1 MANKPNFRQ
10 VIDSNTG
17 VTFAVI
23 VHHGDKVRA
32 HGSMKQGRDWA
43 TWANDSRLSYEE
55 LVSSLDPGLEV
66 GPSMELTNEN
76 LSLVSDSITPS
87 TMRDLSAMVP
97 VVVAVVQ
104 TKSEPNPTQHEDV
117 PQDDEPE
124 FELLENWPITDV
136 ALSLFDVQLKRLALD
151 FKAKSF
157 ISKKDYAS
165 LATKVKASKASFVD
179 GSWVP
184 RPSVLDDKTAYFG
197 SVGRRHAMR
206 LYSDLDNRGFFEKMA
221 PIGSARFNTNPMT
234 ARDADKDRLVLEGV
248 PWINMGRGIPDP
260 TPFGNTAPD
269 LAGIRA
275 FGGKYSAIGSSANR
289 RVRRTRRAMENART
303 AARRTIADEM
313 SWLADGASD
322 PTASM
327 AGRLRRRLADYIAE
341 VGDSIG
347 GETNV
352 TEQAEEVI
360 TRRQRRRR
368 TEAEA
373 VVPPSD
379 TPTMV
384 EEPSNVERTRG
395 IVGESPMEPPVV
407 ASATE
412 RLESAEEAVS
422 TVGTSPMSRT
432 ERGDAPRPDG
442 ESMAKRLS
450 KRIGRLSKR
459 INATQS
465 PEPSSELPVSE
476 GAPTRRIR
484 QLGERFLP
492 GEDSSIKRI
501 VDSTQPYATYDPSIA
516 SDRFAA
522 KQIPFSEYSP
532 ADQMAILREA
542 ENAREELQQTMEAIL
557 RRTILDENG
566 SVYREPYLN
575 SSEEFTAE
583 NLNRILKDNDWV
595 NAFAEDLSP
604 FNGNFYDSLRTLVA
618 LDDMLSDRWSNPSRN
633 RDDDFLRIDD
643 TARGLIQRRANAG
656 DSGYSTGRIQGRTGE
671 RTVLRQ
677 SAPTSRSREIALSK
691 IQPRKLL
698 MANPSRATEDDG
710 SPVKPFSSY
719 TPNEQSALLA
729 AADGLR
735 KSIAAEFR
743 GLGKLSQTDEMT
755 EEMVDGAIATADP
768 TDQIRLLRSGHD
780 AVVLDDMLEDM
791 VGNPTRNRDSEWASL
806 NRKTRQQIVS
816 DSNINAIASVPKTPN
831 TNRPVRTGKPAQ
843 QTAPVPPTPPS
854 TPQTPSVPEATE
866 TTIVE
871 TPTEPARSSIVDAA
885 STLVSV
891 TDEDGTVR
899 QVPLNTLGRVNQ
911 YDFSNVHVDKDGN
924 PYVHE
929 NATRLYR
936 NPVTGEYLEDY
947 SDVEITI
954 DRQIPPS
961 QPLPQVQI
969 SKKAGKIISYPQ
981 ITVDSSNSPRY
992 NGLNALHVDRKT
1004 GTTSIGQILTEV
1016 LGVSQQD
1023 VQQLLGK
1030 KFYLAPGVKPG
1041 SSTNNWRQA
1050 ALLLLATS
1058 NHEIP
1063 TSEKKQM
1070 QMIDVVDV
1078 PQGSDVTEAYLRYA
1092 GLDDIADQY
1101 VAAGRPKGFVGPTDA
1116 KGDYISGQFAPS
1128 HLRGVSNNS
1137 WRRTALTIFGRSSDD
1152 TSRHRYERSL
1162 LPGMFEDATPRAGKM
1177 LSLWRHPLN
1186 FEGYNYW
1193 YGSGSGTQ
1201 AENVVEVV
1209 NTALRTDR
1217 PEDWYT
1223 AFNTVVS
1230 AYTSALS
1237 SASSALHT
1245 WRGLSG
1251 ARSRNPRPK
1260 REFIMHSEM
1269 AETLEKILVDV
1280 FRPNMFKVID
1290 SVRRERQQQS
1300 RTMNAV
1306 GRIRRKASESGIK
1319 NVGGLEDSQLFVPL
1333 GPDGDTLAPRSAD
1346 NILELYETHRA
1357 TGFLPEIPSFVRA
1370 DDPIVLEEL
1379 SEDAITMLS
1388 GISLAESKAINIT
1401 DSSPVDG
1408 TNRVNN
1414 GRKALEIASLHFSG
1428 GLGKPLQVTEEEYK
1442 LLTGSSQQPDSFMAN
1457 FYPIRRGIRNPKPGS
1472 TTHSMAQ
1479 ELISGPY
1486 YVPAGEGAA
1495 AGGYGLNFDAPYGS
1509 TGYSNGDP
1517 SGDVTLGLIPRSAR
1531 IISREHLQDL
1541 KSQVEV
1547 MSEAFML
1554 RVGYDSGTAR
1564 DLPIDSYVDNSDFD
1578 HASADNPSYEEDRP
1592 DNGYGYFAPWY
1603 GSSSHG
1609 SRYQSGPASLESAS
1623 QNARSVWTTLTG
1635 ASIGEDMSISG
1646 GAASISSVPDLVD
1659 SADPDAL
1666 RTLAATVMSAALQN
1680 ANSDWKWQD
1689 EDPTD
1694 PLPAGEWFRR
1704 TRAQVFGWFVQLEI
1718 LKGMEI
1724 AKLRAEGK
1732 VPWNER
1738 IAELVRAQKTLL
1750 YSGDHVLM
1758 AVLFGIDAY
1767 DSQSKIDKMTKNPN
1781 LIMKYLWN
1789 MPGNAHMM
1797 VVNRTAIIML
1807 RNPVT
1812 TDTQDQIISGIAS
1825 TITDPARPGMV
1836 YNPYTDKWIP
1846 DPRLEGQS

>member
-1 MANKPNFRQ
+1 
-10 VIDSNTG
+10 
-17 VTFAVI
+17 
-23 VHHGDKVRA
+23 
-32 HGSMKQGRDWA
+32 
-43 TWANDSRLSYEE
+43 
-55 LVSSLDPGLEV
+55 
-66 GPSMELTNEN
+66 
-76 LSLVSDSITPS
+76 
-87 TMRDLSAMVP
+87 
-97 VVVAVVQ
+97 
-104 TKSEPNPTQHEDV
+104 
-117 PQDDEPE
+117 
-124 FELLENWPITDV
+124 
-136 ALSLFDVQLKRLALD
+136 
-151 FKAKSF
+151 
-157 ISKKDYAS
+157 
-165 LATKVKASKASFVD
+165 
-179 GSWVP
+179 
-184 RPSVLDDKTAYFG
+184 
-197 SVGRRHAMR
+197 
-206 LYSDLDNRGFFEKMA
+206 
-221 PIGSARFNTNPMT
+221 
-234 ARDADKDRLVLEGV
+234 
-248 PWINMGRGIPDP
+248 
-260 TPFGNTAPD
+260 
-269 LAGIRA
+269 
-275 FGGKYSAIGSSANR
+275 
-289 RVRRTRRAMENART
+289 
-303 AARRTIADEM
+303 
-313 SWLADGASD
+313 
-322 PTASM
+322 
-327 AGRLRRRLADYIAE
+327 
-341 VGDSIG
+341 
-347 GETNV
+347 
-352 TEQAEEVI
+352 
-360 TRRQRRRR
+360 
-368 TEAEA
+368 
-373 VVPPSD
+373 
-379 TPTMV
+379 
-384 EEPSNVERTRG
+384 
-395 IVGESPMEPPVV
+395 
-407 ASATE
+407 
-412 RLESAEEAVS
+412 
-422 TVGTSPMSRT
+422 
-432 ERGDAPRPDG
+432 
-442 ESMAKRLS
+442 
-450 KRIGRLSKR
+450 
-459 INATQS
+459 
-465 PEPSSELPVSE
+465 
-476 GAPTRRIR
+476 
-484 QLGERFLP
+484 
-492 GEDSSIKRI
+492 
-501 VDSTQPYATYDPSIA
+501 
-516 SDRFAA
+516 
-522 KQIPFSEYSP
+522 
-532 ADQMAILREA
+532 MAILREA
-542 ENAREELQQTMEAIL
+542 ENVREELQQTMETLL
-557 RRTILDENG
+557 RRTILNEDG
-566 SVYREPYLN
+566 SVYREPYLDA
-575 SSEEFTAE
+575 SEEFTAD
-583 NLNRILKDNDWV
+583 NVNRILNNDDWV
-595 NAFAEDLSP
+595 NAFAADLSP
-604 FNGNFYDSLRTLVA
+604 FNSNFYDSLRTLIA
-618 LDDMLSDRWSNPSRN
+618 LDDMLSDRWSNPARN

-643 TARGLIQRRANAG
+643 TTRTLIQRRADAG
-656 DSGYSTGRIQGRTGE
+656 DRGYSTGRIQGRTGE

-677 SAPTSRSREIALSK
+677 SAPSSRAREIALSK

-698 MANPSRATEDDG
+698 MANPNRATEEDG

-719 TPNEQSALLA
+719 TTAEQSALLV
-729 AADGLR
+729 AADNLR
-735 KSIAAEFR
+735 KSIASEFR
-743 GLGKLSQTDEMT
+743 GLGKLSQSDEMT
-755 EEMVDGAIATADP
+755 EEMVDEAIVTADP
-768 TDQIRLLRSGHD
+768 NEQIRLLRSGHD

-816 DSNINAIASVPKTPN
+816 DSNINAIASVPKTPS
-831 TNRPVRTGKPAQ
+831 TNRPSRTGKPAQ
-843 QTAPVPPTPPS
+843 QNAPVPPTPP
-854 TPQTPSVPEATE
+854 TPPVSPTPDVVPDSTE

-871 TPTEPARSSIVDAA
+871 SPAEPARSSVVDAA

-891 TDEDGTVR
+891 TDDDGTVR

-911 YDFSNVHVDKDGN
+911 YDFSNMHVDNDGN

-947 SDVEITI
+947 SNVEITI

-981 ITVDSSNSPRY
+981 ITVDSSNSARY

-1004 GTTSIGQILTEV
+1004 GTTTIGQILTEV
-1016 LGVSQQD
+1016 LGVGQQE

-1070 QMIDVVDV
+1070 QMIDIVDV
-1078 PQGSDVTEAYLRYA
+1078 PQGMDVTESYLRYA
-1092 GLDDIADQY
+1092 GLDDVADQY
-1101 VAAGRPKGFVGPTDA
+1101 VAAGRPAHFLGPTNA
-1116 KGDYISGQFAPS
+1116 SGDYISNQYAPP
-1128 HLRGVSNNS
+1128 HLRHLSGGS
-1137 WRRTALTIFGRSSDD
+1137 WRRTSLTIFQRASDD
-1152 TSRHRYERSL
+1152 NRSHRYERSL
-1162 LPGMFEDATPRAGKM
+1162 LPGMLDDSTPRAGKM
-1177 LSLWRHPLN
+1177 LAVWRHPLN

-1209 NTALRTDR
+1209 NIALRTDR

-1346 NILELYETHRA
+1346 NVLELYETHRA
-1357 TGFLPEIPSFVRA
+1357 TGFLPEIPPYVRA

-1408 TNRVNN
+1408 MNRVNS

-1442 LLTGSSQQPDSFMAN
+1442 LLTGSSQEPDSFIPN

-1495 AGGYGLNFDAPYGS
+1495 AGGYGLNFDAPSGS

-1531 IISREHLQDL
+1531 IIGREQLQEL
-1541 KSQVEV
+1541 KGQVET
-1547 MSEAFML
+1547 MAEAFML
-1554 RVGYDSGTAR
+1554 RVGYDSDTPR
-1564 DLPIDSYVDNSDFD
+1564 DLPIDSYVENSDFD

-1592 DNGYGYFAPWY
+1592 DTGYGYYAPWY
-1603 GSSSHG
+1603 GVSTHG
-1609 SRYQSGPASLESAS
+1609 SRYASGPASLESAS

-1635 ASIGEDMSISG
+1635 ASIGEDMSVSGG
-1646 GAASISSVPDLVD
+1646 GAAISSVPDLVD
-1659 SADPDAL
+1659 SADADAL

-1680 ANSDWKWQD
+1680 ASSDWKWQD
-1689 EDPTD
+1689 EDPMD

-1724 AKLRAEGK
+1724 AKLKSEGK
-1732 VPWNER
+1732 VPWSER
-1738 IAELVRAQKTLL
+1738 IAELVRAQKTIL
-1750 YSGDHVLM
+1750 YNGDHVLM

-1767 DSQSKIDKMTKNPN
+1767 DSQSKIDKLTKNPN
-1781 LIMKYLWN
+1781 LVMKYLWN
-1789 MPGNAHMM
+1789 MPNNAHMM

-1812 TDTQDQIISGIAS
+1812 TDTQDQIINGIAS

-1836 YNPYTDKWIP
+1836 YNPYTERWIP
-1846 DPRLEGQS
+1846 DPRIEGQS